1 MHAIE
6 RAEYILSMLE
16 KNKVVMVTDLS
27 REMGVTEE
35 TVRKDLEKLEK
46 QEKLNRVHGGAYLNE
61 GFGNETPIS
70 VRSKVMQEEKKLLAS
85 LHAMDPR
92 KRVPFFW
99 IAVPRLFILQSN

>member
-35 TVRKDLEKLEK
+35 TVRKDLEKLGKTGEIIVFT
-46 QEKLNRVHGGAYLNE
+46 E
-61 GFGNETPIS
+61 
-70 VRSKVMQEEKKLLAS
+70 
-85 LHAMDPR
+85 
-92 KRVPFFW
+92 VPT
-99 IAVPRLFILQSN
+99 

>member
-46 QEKLNRVHGGAYLNE
+46 QEK
-61 GFGNETPIS
+61 
-70 VRSKVMQEEKKLLAS
+70 
-85 LHAMDPR
+85 
-92 KRVPFFW
+92 
-99 IAVPRLFILQSN
+99 